1 MMNFKKSNLK
11 RVASCLLLMLP
22 LAACQKTP
30 QELPPMYVDG
40 QPVHTVPFYQPL
52 EINPDKEQVFYFRF
66 KKPQDMGKTV
76 SVFASPIFPNSLDNN
91 SKPIPEYQKY
101 DELDRK
107 LIDEKRLK
115 FKLVLRHYDDN
126 GKETAVGL
134 REGGS
139 LDYVYYHLQQNR
151 QDKSKPARFE
161 SDEQYFVADYRDT
174 RDTRQVKG
182 ETYLAHNVIAASF
195 PVQEQGGYYKLMVTP
210 LQQYP
215 EYPELSMDI
224 GVDWP
229 SEPK

>member
-1 MMNFKKSNLK
+1 MLK
-11 RVASCLLLMLP
+11 CGLVLLSGI

-40 QPVHTVPFYQPL
+40 QTVHTVPFYQPL
-52 EINPDKEQVFYFRF
+52 EINPDKEQTFYFRF
-66 KKPQDMGKTV
+66 KKPQDIGTTV
-76 SVFASPIFPNSLDNN
+76 TVFASPIFPSYFDKNGD
-91 SKPIPEYQKY
+91 IPEYLPYKH
-101 DELDRK
+101 LDRK

-134 REGGS
+134 REGS
-139 LDYVYYHLQQNR
+139 DISYVYYQLQQQR

-161 SDEQYFVADYRDT
+161 SDEQYFDATSPNT

-182 ETYLAHNVIAASF
+182 ETYLVSNIIVASF
-195 PVQEQGGYYKLMVTP
+195 LIQEQGGYYKLMVTP

-215 EYPELSMDI
+215 DYPELSMDI
-224 GVDWP
+224 RVTWP
-229 SEPK
+229 SKGK